1 MTNPGW
7 YPREPR
13 IRWDYAGINDLLL
26 WGTRCGMS
34 DLCLRSALPAWMRL
48 NGTWRMVTQRAITT
62 DELLSAL
69 ERLTRNNS
77 VAALIKSGQ
86 SDYDFAHEIEE
97 SRGVRRRYRGNATPV
112 ADGYSTGV
120 KIVFRAIPSMPP
132 ALEDLHVEQEILD
145 HAMPSNGLVL
155 VTGVMGSG
163 KSTLLAAILRRIIE
177 KGGRNVSTYES
188 PIEFDFDAI
197 PNPGGPV
204 SQSTIPE
211 HLKSFLTATR
221 NSTRTAPDVVL
232 IGESRDPDTLRG
244 MIESAEIGVAAY
256 STVHTRSVPETLS
269 RIINV
274 FPIAE
279 RLQITATL
287 ISSLRLI
294 ISQRLVPLPDNS
306 GRTALREYL
315 AFTPEIRETLLN
327 TPLERLIPQA
337 EELLSSSGQR
347 IQDAAERA
355 YAGGDIG
362 RDIYQAILAERKAK
376 QSIPR
381 TRSGGNVM
389 NGEVLWRDTGLTPKI
404 FILDARAIFPLALW
418 LFHWSWWTAAIACLG
433 IVALFFV
440 QRSGMSPL
448 ACLRAIRT
456 AFMGRR
462 RESRYTETLWRKRC
476 RW

>member
-1 MTNPGW
+1 
-7 YPREPR
+7 
-13 IRWDYAGINDLLL
+13 
-26 WGTRCGMS
+26 
-34 DLCLRSALPAWMRL
+34 
-48 NGTWRMVTQRAITT
+48 
-62 DELLSAL
+62 
-69 ERLTRNNS
+69 
-77 VAALIKSGQ
+77 
-86 SDYDFAHEIEE
+86 
-97 SRGVRRRYRGNATPV
+97 
-112 ADGYSTGV
+112 
-120 KIVFRAIPSMPP
+120 
-132 ALEDLHVEQEILD
+132 
-145 HAMPSNGLVL
+145 
-155 VTGVMGSG
+155 MGSG

-211 HLKSFLTATR
+211 HLRSFLTATR

-337 EELLSSSGQR
+337 EELLSASGQR
-347 IQDAAERA
+347 IQDAAKRA
-355 YAGGDIG
+355 YAGGNIG
-362 RDIYQAILAERKAK
+362 RDIYQAILAERKAR
-376 QSIPR
+376 QNSPSH
-381 TRSGGNVM
+381 T
-389 NGEVLWRDTGLTPKI
+389 
-404 FILDARAIFPLALW
+404 LAL
-418 LFHWSWWTAAIACLG
+418 
-433 IVALFFV
+433 
-440 QRSGMSPL
+440 
-448 ACLRAIRT
+448 
-456 AFMGRR
+456 
-462 RESRYTETLWRKRC
+462 EETS
-476 RW
+476 